1 MPKRDEAPLGAPCWV
16 DLFSSDPEGAETF
29 YGGLF
34 GWTAEHAGEELGG
47 YINFSKDGHLVAG
60 CMRNDGQAG
69 APDMWSVYLASDHAG
84 SSVDAATANG
94 GQVVAPAMDVAHLGS
109 MAVLTDAGQ
118 AVIGVWQPGA
128 HKGFGLIAEPGTPA
142 WFELHTRHYEA
153 SVKFY
158 EDVFKWDTSVMSD
171 TPEFRYTT
179 LGEGAEALAGIMDA
193 TGYLPEGEASA
204 WHVYFAVED
213 TDAAAAKVTE
223 LGGTIL
229 QEAKDTPYGRL
240 AQVTDPTGAMFKV
253 VGPNKE

>member
-16 DLFSSDPEGAETF
+16 DLFSSDPDGAQSF
-29 YGGLF
+29 YGQLF
-34 GWTAEHAGEELGG
+34 GWTGVSAGEDFGG
-47 YINFSKDGHLVAG
+47 YVNFSKDGHLVAG
-60 CMRNDGQAG
+60 CMKNDGQSG
-69 APDMWSVYLASDHAG
+69 TPDMWSVYLASDHAG
-84 SSVDAATANG
+84 SSADAAVANG
-94 GQVVAPAMDVAHLGS
+94 GRVVAPAMDVAHLGS

-118 AVIGVWQPGA
+118 ALIGVWQPGA
-128 HKGFGLIAEPGTPA
+128 HKGFGVIAEPGTPA
-142 WFELHTRHYEA
+142 WFELHTRDYEA

-158 EDVFKWDTSVMSD
+158 QDVFKWDTTVMSD

-193 TGYLPEGEASA
+193 TDYLPAGAASA

-253 VGPNKE
+253 VGPNKA